1 MSSAP
6 VPSSFTEAD
15 LYRRLAGLTL
25 TPHVV
30 PQPTLPLLSELTSFS
45 KSPIFAPRSETAV
58 PISLRTPFL
67 LSALHHSSAASWQTV
82 GLLGEGVEE
91 EVQRT
96 RIGGLHRQFALSSA
110 SRMKILGRVV
120 ASPAFLED
128 SSLSER
134 LHRVNA
140 VTRVRPGLARGS
152 LVLAPITDYMEE
164 IIQMALGQPSS
175 SVLIDKYCIPVTAS
189 GVVIP

>member
-1 MSSAP
+1 MSFAP

-30 PQPTLPLLSELTSFS
+30 PQPPLPLLSESTSFS

-67 LSALHHSSAASWQTV
+67 LSALHNSSAASWQTPP
-82 GLLGEGVEE
+82 LGEVVEE

-96 RIGGLHRQFALSSA
+96 RLGGLHRQFALSSA

-120 ASPAFLED
+120 ANPAFLED

-140 VTRVRPGLARGS
+140 VTRVRSGLVRSS

-164 IIQMALGQPSS
+164 IIRMALGQSSS
-175 SVLIDKYCIPVTAS
+175 SVLIYKYCVPVTAL
-189 GVVIP
+189 GVVIL